1 MWHTYMC
8 PHSEVS
14 CAPLGVNISLQN
26 FHDIVREIN
35 GTKYLLKS
43 VALYVF
49 LGTMFGVVGLCI
61 CVSNPLFPSLW
72 KMQLSTFLSSTHAY
86 HDSEKKKRL
95 GLGAISSVR
104 NPQEHLLCARNCPVS
119 RGFHCR
125 KQICCC
131 V

>member
-86 HDSEKKKRL
+86 HDSEKKKKAGTRGYILSEESSGAPTMCQGLPCVL
-95 GLGAISSVR
+95 GL
-104 NPQEHLLCARNCPVS
+104 PL
-119 RGFHCR
+119 
-125 KQICCC
+125 
-131 V
+131 